1 MKLVVSDLSNIE
13 GRVLAYLAGEEWK
26 LEAFRAYDRGEG
38 PDLYNI
44 TATSIIGGDPW
55 TVEKVNR
62 NVFGKVPDLAC
73 LGPET
78 QVLTDSGY
86 KAIVAVSETDKLWDG
101 DEWVGHAGLID
112 RGVRKVVRVDG
123 IVVTPDHFILTG
135 KIWKQARLLAS
146 NANDLRRALG
156 RGSENLPSSATNTVP
171 RGAYAASS
179 LAVIAERNHMLSHK
193 AICYPGEPRGVTNAR
208 KPHQIVGVRITTA
221 TRILSQMRHIV
232 DGCSIGLRRV
242 LTAVG
247 IHGTHPTPT
256 TADEGYTYLRS
267 GRPTGGHSSDT
278 SLLWMGGTNR
288 NLNSTGSMLIVGMSR
303 EISGSLPDA
312 KIAGTNEPSAIS
324 SNTSPILSSVYD
336 IAHAGPRSRFTIRTN
351 NGHLIVHNCGYG
363 GGVGAFRTFAKA
375 YRITMEEHWPTI
387 QQNIAAPLIEQAR
400 QNLEKW
406 GRPQLAD
413 LEISELEWVASESVK
428 LAWRAR
434 HPATRKLWYD
444 CENAA
449 RNALR
454 TPNTTFDAGQHLK
467 FRFVEH
473 VSGNWLLV
481 RLPSGKF
488 LTYFDPRLTS
498 DDSISYLGYGQEG
511 EATARVWSRQYTYGG
526 KMVENACQALAGDVL
541 KANMPRIEEAGYEIV
556 LTVHDEAVTQA
567 PDTDEYNAEK
577 LSSLLAVVPEWA
589 PGLPLAAA
597 GFTSYR
603 YKKED

>member
-1 MKLVVSDLSNIE
+1 
-13 GRVLAYLAGEEWK
+13 
-26 LEAFRAYDRGEG
+26 
-38 PDLYNI
+38 
-44 TATSIIGGDPW
+44 
-55 TVEKVNR
+55 
-62 NVFGKVPDLAC
+62 
-73 LGPET
+73 
-78 QVLTDSGY
+78 
-86 KAIVAVSETDKLWDG
+86 
-101 DEWVGHAGLID
+101 
-112 RGVRKVVRVDG
+112 
-123 IVVTPDHFILTG
+123 
-135 KIWKQARLLAS
+135 
-146 NANDLRRALG
+146 
-156 RGSENLPSSATNTVP
+156 
-171 RGAYAASS
+171 
-179 LAVIAERNHMLSHK
+179 
-193 AICYPGEPRGVTNAR
+193 
-208 KPHQIVGVRITTA
+208 
-221 TRILSQMRHIV
+221 
-232 DGCSIGLRRV
+232 
-242 LTAVG
+242 
-247 IHGTHPTPT
+247 
-256 TADEGYTYLRS
+256 
-267 GRPTGGHSSDT
+267 
-278 SLLWMGGTNR
+278 
-288 NLNSTGSMLIVGMSR
+288 
-303 EISGSLPDA
+303 
-312 KIAGTNEPSAIS
+312 
-324 SNTSPILSSVYD
+324 
-336 IAHAGPRSRFTIRTN
+336 
-351 NGHLIVHNCGYG
+351 
-363 GGVGAFRTFAKA
+363 
-375 YRITMEEHWPTI
+375 MEEHWPTI
-387 QQNIAAPLIEQAR
+387 RQNIAAPLIEQAR

-498 DDSISYLGYGQEG
+498 DDSISYLGYGQDG

-577 LSSLLAVVPEWA
+577 LSALLAVVPEWA

-597 GFTSYR
+597 GFESYR